1 MLDNIIVALV
11 LIVISLIV
19 FTIILAF
26 IAWFLLTLNDFLSL
40 FDRPYRN
47 QNAMNHNMWGTR
59 TKTTK
64 HQSLNPKLW

>member
-47 QNAMNHNMWGTR
+47 QNAMNHNM
-59 TKTTK
+59 
-64 HQSLNPKLW
+64 